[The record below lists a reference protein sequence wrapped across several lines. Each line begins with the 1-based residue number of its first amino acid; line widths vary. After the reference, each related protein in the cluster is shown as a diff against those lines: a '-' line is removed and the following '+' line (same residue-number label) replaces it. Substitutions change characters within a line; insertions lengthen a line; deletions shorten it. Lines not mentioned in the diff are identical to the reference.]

1 MATKT
6 RIDDVLENLF
16 QPFYIHAST
25 SWMDYLYN
33 LDDSLCRKVLFAV
46 GLKIPRQ
53 CWFKKTFNLSWTPC
67 KLNPFFEHLIELSCW
82 AHNEESQAFLK
93 ELYTDLGVNP
103 YGSEED

>member
-1 MATKT
+1 MATKIQ
-6 RIDDVLENLF
+6 IDDVLDKIF
-16 QPFYIHAST
+16 HRIHLHACT
-25 SWMDYLYN
+25 SWMDYLYK
-33 LDDSLCRKVLFAV
+33 LDDSLCKKVLFAV

-82 AHNEESQAFLK
+82 AHELRNAEYLNNLYK
-93 ELYTDLGVNP
+93 ELGVNT